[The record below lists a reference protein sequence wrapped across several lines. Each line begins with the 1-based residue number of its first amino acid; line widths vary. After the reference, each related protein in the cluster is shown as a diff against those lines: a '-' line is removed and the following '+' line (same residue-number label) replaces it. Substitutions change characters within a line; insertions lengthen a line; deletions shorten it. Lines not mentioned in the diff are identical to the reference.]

1 MNSDAITNYLFEA
14 HVDYINPKI
23 IARRQV
29 YRLVDKVLVKVAPTL
44 ALGDKGVNS
53 VSATSL
59 NSGVQILQT
68 DDNKEN
74 TGKHSQTSEPKSTK
88 YSEKN
93 TEATLQMQL
102 PGSSSLPST
111 SNSKV
116 LMKSSKDAS
125 LEGDLLMN
133 KRGKIEVAPDSERSG
148 NGSSIQGSDLQQ
160 NSQHMDGV
168 PGQSPSSSAAGS
180 ALKALNHLNV
190 NL

>member
-44 ALGDKGVNS
+44 ALGEKGVNS

-74 TGKHSQTSEPKSTK
+74 TGK
-88 YSEKN
+88 
-93 TEATLQMQL
+93 
-102 PGSSSLPST
+102 
-111 SNSKV
+111 
-116 LMKSSKDAS
+116 
-125 LEGDLLMN
+125 
-133 KRGKIEVAPDSERSG
+133 
-148 NGSSIQGSDLQQ
+148 
-160 NSQHMDGV
+160 
-168 PGQSPSSSAAGS
+168 
-180 ALKALNHLNV
+180 
-190 NL
+190 